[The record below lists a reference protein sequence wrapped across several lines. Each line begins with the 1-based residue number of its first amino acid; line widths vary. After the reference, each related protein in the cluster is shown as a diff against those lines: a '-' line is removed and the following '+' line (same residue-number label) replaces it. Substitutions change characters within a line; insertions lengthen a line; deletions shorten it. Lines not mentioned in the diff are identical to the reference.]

1 MYSETKTPLTID
13 LNAIEEANCSQFVTQ
28 TNKQNRGDEKKEKLV
43 NYLNIYI
50 SELKNNNYSNVN
62 NFILSAFSFL
72 QCYKPIR
79 SINEQDTNLRNEIID
94 IIENADKTNYFNNLP
109 EGEIKNKFYAMQK
122 GIPDTLGCRKYKKS
136 KKNTRKIR
144 KSNKKS
150 RKSSRKTAKKSR
162 RR

>member
-1 MYSETKTPLTID
+1 MSSKTRPPLTID
-13 LNAIEEANCSQFVTQ
+13 LNAIEQANCSRFVTQ

-43 NYLNIYI
+43 NDLNIYI
-50 SELKNNNYSNVN
+50 SELKNNNVSNVN
-62 NFILSAFSFL
+62 NFISSAFSFL

-79 SINEQDTNLRNEIID
+79 SIDEQDTNLRNEIID

-109 EGEIKNKFYAMQK
+109 EGEIKNKFSAMQK
-122 GIPDTLGCRKYKKS
+122 GIPYTLGGRKYKKS
-136 KKNTRKIR
+136 RKNTKKIR
-144 KSNKKS
+144 KSNKKI